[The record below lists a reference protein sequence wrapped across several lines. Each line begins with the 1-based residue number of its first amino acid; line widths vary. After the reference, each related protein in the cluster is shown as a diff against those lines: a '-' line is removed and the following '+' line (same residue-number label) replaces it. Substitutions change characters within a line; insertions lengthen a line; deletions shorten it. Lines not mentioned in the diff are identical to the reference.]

1 MVIIRLA
8 RGGAKKNPFYSVVV
22 ADSRNRRDGRFIER
36 VGFYSPLG
44 KQGQENLRL
53 DTARIQHWQQNGAQ
67 LSDCVARL
75 VKEHAQGPEAAAKR
89 HAKDAAKVAKKQAEI
104 AAKAAAAAKEAED
117 ALKAEQAAA
126 AAEAAAAAPAEE
138 APAAEA
144 AAEQAPAAEAAA
156 EQAPAADAA
165 PEAAAE

>member
-44 KQGQENLRL
+44 KEGQENLRL
-53 DTARIQHWQQNGAQ
+53 DSARIQYWRDNGAQ

-75 VKEHAQGPEAAAKR
+75 VKEHAQGPEGEAKR
-89 HAKDAAKVAKKQAEI
+89 RAKDAAKVAKKQAEI
-104 AAKAAAAAKEAED
+104 AAKAAAAAP
-117 ALKAEQAAA
+117 
-126 AAEAAAAAPAEE
+126 AAEEAPVEAAPAEE
-138 APAAEA
+138 A
-144 AAEQAPAAEAAA
+144 APAAE
-156 EQAPAADAA
+156 EAPAADAA